1 MADVVI
7 TQADINTAMNLW
19 RISAPAQYQTL
30 LDAQAPKD
38 DNDLERLLLAGAL
51 IYFGG
56 QYLSPVTGT
65 IVSYLV
71 VRKTLDDILLT
82 SAYGMTEPT
91 KRLVNGDITIDEW
104 QSEMQKQILYVQIMA
119 AVAARGGLAQMTDA
133 DWAALQDRV
142 KSQYEYLDKFA
153 EEIKSKKTAL
163 TLALLAR
170 AALYA
175 DAGIAGFEQA
185 RANIQGQSGST
196 EERYILDP
204 DAIHCDGCIE
214 RAGEQWQ
221 PLGKLPPLGD
231 EPCGVRDRC
240 TKQYRKPDGNGGWI
254 VSEVE

>member
-7 TQADINTAMNLW
+7 TQADINAAMNLW
-19 RISAPAQYQTL
+19 RISAPTQYQTL

-91 KRLVNGDITIDEW
+91 KRLINGDITIDEW

-133 DWAALQDRV
+133 D
-142 KSQYEYLDKFA
+142 
-153 EEIKSKKTAL
+153 
-163 TLALLAR
+163 
-170 AALYA
+170 
-175 DAGIAGFEQA
+175 
-185 RANIQGQSGST
+185 
-196 EERYILDP
+196 
-204 DAIHCDGCIE
+204 
-214 RAGEQWQ
+214 
-221 PLGKLPPLGD
+221 
-231 EPCGVRDRC
+231 
-240 TKQYRKPDGNGGWI
+240 
-254 VSEVE
+254 